1 MPSFMRR
8 FKQSQNLDIKDTPSL
23 THSPSTI
30 SSTSQSSISISL
42 RRRMST
48 FTSMLHFRR
57 GRGRP
62 SKAISHISNVPWP
75 RSPSR
80 SPSPAS
86 SDIRP
91 PSGLGRR
98 ASIISELDMACT
110 DSPRTVLPTRVRTL
124 SSPAFLHSLTE
135 PAHAPPPPPPQRTI
149 VTSPQVFEPRT
160 PRLAR
165 QQARQSPP
173 IPLSFVLAHVPRSR
187 LPVLARVSKRFSAA
201 AQLALYRML
210 ELSADDA
217 DACVARLA
225 GAPHLAALVTTLTV
239 RAYPPAHGPSFVL
252 ALALALRSMR
262 ALSALTLPAF
272 DAELLSAAPDTL
284 PYAFFDGFL
293 AAPRR
298 TSHQPPCRALSVLDS
313 SPGLAAALAPG
324 RPLRRVTLHI
334 ASTLYDGLRPAALF
348 GALGG
353 SLKELVLVLAPDVDV
368 RTRGRL
374 LGALGNTGAGLE
386 ALELSLDGT
395 SDEVSL
401 QALYKQVGS
410 LLPNVQAL
418 RTLRLRATLATEA
431 AKSEEGPSRLALWTR
446 PPLGSGL
453 CCVVFPSGAHWELER
468 GEWVRVN

>member
-1 MPSFMRR
+1 MSGMFPSVPTY
-8 FKQSQNLDIKDTPSL
+8 IVTPSARSSFQ
-23 THSPSTI
+23 TH
-30 SSTSQSSISISL
+30 
-42 RRRMST
+42 
-48 FTSMLHFRR
+48 
-57 GRGRP
+57 
-62 SKAISHISNVPWP
+62 
-75 RSPSR
+75 
-80 SPSPAS
+80 
-86 SDIRP
+86 
-91 PSGLGRR
+91 
-98 ASIISELDMACT
+98 
-110 DSPRTVLPTRVRTL
+110 PTRARTL
-124 SSPAFLHSLTE
+124 SSPAFLHSPTE
-135 PAHAPPPPPPQRTI
+135 STQAPPLPHPPQRII

-201 AQLALYRML
+201 AQLALYRTL

-225 GAPHLAALVTTLTV
+225 GAPHLAALVTTLTL

-272 DAELLSAAPDTL
+272 DAELLSAAPGTLTHLTLLADTL

-293 AAPRR
+293 AAPARAR
-298 TSHQPPCRALSVLDS
+298 LTHLALPHFVGVPPAAQDVPSAAVPRLAVLDS

-334 ASTLYDGLRPAALF
+334 ARTLYDGLRPAALF

-353 SLKELVLVLAPDVDV
+353 ALKELVLVLAPDVDV

-386 ALELSLDGT
+386 VLELSLDGT

-418 RTLRLRATLATEA
+418 RTLRLRTSLPTEA
-431 AKSEEGPSRLALWTR
+431 AKAEEDPSRLALWTR

-453 CCVVFPSGAHWELER
+453 RCVVFPSGAHWELEGVGTCELKSCTFFFSFFWMFSLR
-468 GEWVRVN
+468 AYLSHFIVTLLTT